1 MLPNKRIVFKIT
13 ISQCHKFAIFTI
25 LFHNSDEGSIYLDG
39 VNLKKLDSKWF
50 RNEMIGYI
58 GQEPVLFSGSILDNI
73 RYGNPNATF
82 DDVIDAAKRANAHD
96 FILSFPDGYDSLV
109 GERGAALS
117 GGQKQRIA
125 IARAIIKNPQILILD
140 EATSALGNIF
150 QQLQIHLKNS
160 SDNGIFH

>member
-1 MLPNKRIVFKIT
+1 
-13 ISQCHKFAIFTI
+13 
-25 LFHNSDEGSIYLDG
+25 
-39 VNLKKLDSKWF
+39 
-50 RNEMIGYI
+50 MIGYI

-160 SDNGIFH
+160 SDNGIFQ

>member
-1 MLPNKRIVFKIT
+1 
-13 ISQCHKFAIFTI
+13 
-25 LFHNSDEGSIYLDG
+25 
-39 VNLKKLDSKWF
+39 
-50 RNEMIGYI
+50 MIGYI

-140 EATSALGNIF
+140 EATSALDTESERVVQDALEANFDDRTVLIIAHRLSTIEKAKIIHVIENGKIVESGSHEELNKKKGF
-150 QQLQIHLKNS
+150 YFNLQNK
-160 SDNGIFH
+160 

>member
-1 MLPNKRIVFKIT
+1 
-13 ISQCHKFAIFTI
+13 
-25 LFHNSDEGSIYLDG
+25 
-39 VNLKKLDSKWF
+39 
-50 RNEMIGYI
+50 MIGYI

-160 SDNGIFH
+160 SDNGIFQWYPKNVSVVDYHC